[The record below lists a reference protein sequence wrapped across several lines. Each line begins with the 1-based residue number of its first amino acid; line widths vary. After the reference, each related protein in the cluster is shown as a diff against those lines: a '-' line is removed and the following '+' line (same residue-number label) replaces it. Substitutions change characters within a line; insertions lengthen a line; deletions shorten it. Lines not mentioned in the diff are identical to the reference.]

1 MAIINHR
8 LTITLTASA
17 TTISLDV
24 TDPYDLYEIETATT
38 IAIPGTTNIVAV
50 GTVIEGLTYN
60 FRYIADV
67 TAGNV
72 SIMGALIPAHL
83 RDKRMLITAFY
94 DGTTWVVDF
103 EPDLSQAAVIDKA
116 NLIEPPGTHV
126 VAKTY
131 TPGISSAATTG
142 LQTLATAIIPSNTL
156 GGSGV
161 REAFRITAWGVAN
174 AADVKNLTLQ
184 VVTGGTTHI
193 LFQNNNQAL
202 QGLFKIEAVVTATP
216 PGIFQSEAI
225 LLGGD
230 QLSTGFLTNG
240 ITWDYSVAQNVEFIV
255 EDTTGAGSLVTLRQL
270 RVEKITV

>member
-126 VAKTY
+126 VANTY

-142 LQTLATAIIPSNTL
+142 LQTLATAIIPSDTL

-161 REAFRITAWGVAN
+161 REAFKITAWGVSN